1 MSEKEQMISLLD
13 KVTEYDLKSI
23 IIPVGKVASQQKN
36 YVEHALDEADLE
48 AENTT
53 ERLSHD
59 EVFEMIR
66 RKLNARV

>member
-23 IIPVGKVASQQKN
+23 IIPVGKVASQQNN

-66 RKLNARV
+66 RKLNERV